1 MRMSR
6 EAKAEH
12 HAEIVAIG
20 SRILRERG
28 ISGTSVADIMQA
40 AGFAHGGFYR
50 HFASKEALIAEASE
64 QAYGELLSRL
74 EMVLQSGGPRSAVE
88 AYVTDYLSET
98 HVAEPEIGCPMVA
111 LGSEI
116 AREHASLQQVFAN
129 GTQGLIEKLS
139 AAQTGVPAEQR
150 AKALTLLINL
160 VGTVVMAR
168 AVGSGEL
175 RAEILSAGRSA
186 GQLE

>member
-6 EAKAEH
+6 EMKTEH
-12 HAEIVAIG
+12 HAEIVAVG

-40 AGFAHGGFYR
+40 AGFTHGGFYR

-64 QAYGELLSRL
+64 QAYGESLNRL
-74 EMVLQSGGPRSAVE
+74 EVALEGAGPQSATN
-88 AYVTDYLSET
+88 AYITNYLSDR
-98 HVAEPEIGCPMVA
+98 HVAEPEIGCPMAA

-116 AREHASLQQVFAN
+116 AREHASLKQVFAN

-139 AAQTGVPAEQR
+139 AAQIGAPGEQR
-150 AKALTLLINL
+150 AKAIKLLINL

-186 GQLE
+186 SQLE